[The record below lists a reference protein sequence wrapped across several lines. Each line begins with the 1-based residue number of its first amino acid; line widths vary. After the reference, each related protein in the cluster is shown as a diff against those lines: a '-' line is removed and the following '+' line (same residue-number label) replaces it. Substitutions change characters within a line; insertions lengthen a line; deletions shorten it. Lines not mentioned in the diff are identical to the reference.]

1 MHPSVLP
8 DVVKADLDIRRL
20 PAKPEAGIKTL
31 SVPARLKRTGL
42 ETELLIQGT
51 FGDAPHRGADRSLL
65 RLIGQARRLS
75 ELVMNSNGKPVQE
88 HAADTGLSRSYFT
101 RVFRLSFLAPEIT
114 KAIIQGRQPRG
125 FNAIAL
131 ASSRSNG
138 PISAVSLVSTEL
150 PAPSNCGHPRSTS
163 DGGSTVPAT
172 EAPSMPRSPTAN
184 GTTRNPIG
192 DFCQCSTTEPAPKR
206 FLCPRQNGAPALT
219 RGHVGRSSNLG
230 LKARFYELYQYFR
243 WQREISNSRHA

>member
-1 MHPSVLP
+1 M
-8 DVVKADLDIRRL
+8 
-20 PAKPEAGIKTL
+20 
-31 SVPARLKRTGL
+31 
-42 ETELLIQGT
+42 
-51 FGDAPHRGADRSLL
+51 
-65 RLIGQARRLS
+65 ARRLDD
-75 ELVMNSNGKPVQE
+75 LVMISNGKPVQE

-150 PAPSNCGHPRSTS
+150 PARSNCGHPRSTS

-219 RGHVGRSSNLG
+219 RGHVGRSSNLASKHAFMSYINILG
-230 LKARFYELYQYFR
+230 GERD
-243 WQREISNSRHA
+243 SNSRHA